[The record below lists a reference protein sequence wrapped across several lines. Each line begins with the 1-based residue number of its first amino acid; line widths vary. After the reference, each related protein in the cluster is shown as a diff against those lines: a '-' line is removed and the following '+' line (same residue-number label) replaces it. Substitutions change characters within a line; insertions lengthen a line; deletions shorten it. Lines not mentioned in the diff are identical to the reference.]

1 MMGFVS
7 HRRDAK
13 TDATGVRDDATSG
26 RGWE

>member
-7 HRRDAK
+7 HRRDAN
-13 TDATGVRDDATSG
+13 TDATGARGGATSG